1 MLPYQR
7 TYSISAH
14 PIVDLARMVAVRRS
28 ELTYVTT
35 GRPITLICQ
44 RASKLGS
51 NKVACSSRC
60 VLYHDSRREFH
71 IFARS
76 VLVKLL
82 LLRSHYTADV
92 VAQTTSPFF
101 LVRYAN
107 PSFGHERKHTKHLTI
122 CHSTTIRR

>member
-1 MLPYQR
+1 MSAL
-7 TYSISAH
+7 ISAH

-51 NKVACSSRC
+51 NKVACSSGC

-76 VLVKLL
+76 VHVKLL
-82 LLRSHYTADV
+82 LLRGHYAADV
-92 VAQTTSPFF
+92 VVPTTASPF
-101 LVRYAN
+101 LIRYTN
-107 PSFGHERKHTKHLTI
+107 PSFGHQRKHTKRLTI
-122 CHSTTIRR
+122 CHSTTRRR